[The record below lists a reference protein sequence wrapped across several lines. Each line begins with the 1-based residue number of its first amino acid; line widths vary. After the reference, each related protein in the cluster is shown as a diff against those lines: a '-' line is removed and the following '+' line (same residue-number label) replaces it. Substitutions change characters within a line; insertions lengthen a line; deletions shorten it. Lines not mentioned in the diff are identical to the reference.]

1 MRKQTFKFS
10 KSATDIFFDL
20 SITKLKEI
28 VDVKKVIFI
37 TDENI
42 FTQHQKKFKGF
53 NCLVLRIE

>member
-28 VDVKKVIFI
+28 VDFHPRVCYDI
-37 TDENI
+37 
-42 FTQHQKKFKGF
+42 GAA
-53 NCLVLRIE
+53 VLHCHLGNYHRRYSNHHGC

>member
-28 VDVKKVIFI
+28 VDVKIKNRRNNLQETSFQRVYKWNGIS
-37 TDENI
+37 
-42 FTQHQKKFKGF
+42 K
-53 NCLVLRIE
+53 

>member
-42 FTQHQKKFKGF
+42 FYLTWYCCREHRAGK
-53 NCLVLRIE
+53 L